1 MAISNAQSAATSA
14 PATSQSSPLVMRIIG
29 AVALAHLINDLIQ
42 AVLPSIYPMLK
53 ASYGLTFTQ
62 IGLITLTFQ
71 LTASLLQ
78 PWVGYHTD
86 RHPKPWLLPA
96 GTVCTLIGIL
106 MMSVVGSFPMI
117 LLAAGLIG
125 VGSSTFHPEAS
136 RVARLASGGRFGLA
150 QSTFQVGGNAGSA
163 FGPLLAAAII
173 IPYGQG
179 HVAWFGLFAL
189 FALFVLYRISRWY
202 ANHLSLFKLK
212 QGQAATHGLSKR
224 RVISALVVLGLLV
237 FSKYFYMASLTSY
250 FTFYLIEKF
259 DLSVASSQLH
269 LFLFL
274 GAVAAGTF
282 FGGPIGDKIGRKAVI
297 WFSILGVAPFTLM
310 LPHVD
315 LFWTSVLS
323 VVIGFILASAFS
335 AIVVYAQELVPGNVG
350 MIAGVFFGLMF
361 GFGGIGAALLGHLA
375 DIHGI
380 EYVYFLCSFLPLLG
394 VSGDLSAQNQ
404 KSLTLS
410 LILSKAGKSDAAR
423 HFHSGCRRA
432 AAPFLPA
439 AGDEAAP
446 RASVVRYTQ
455 SSRHTFDIR

>member
-1 MAISNAQSAATSA
+1 MAISNTQAEIPSVAATA
-14 PATSQSSPLVMRIIG
+14 QSSPLVMRIIG

-53 ASYGLTFTQ
+53 DSYGLTFTQ
-62 IGLITLTFQ
+62 VGLITLTFQ

-96 GTVCTLIGIL
+96 GTVCTLIGIV
-106 MMSVVGSFPMI
+106 MMSMVGSFALI
-117 LLAAGLIG
+117 LVAAALIG
-125 VGSSTFHPEAS
+125 IGSSTFHPEAS
-136 RVARLASGGRFGLA
+136 RVARLASGGRYGLA

-179 HVAWFGLFAL
+179 NVAWFGLFAL
-189 FALFVLYRISRWY
+189 FALYVLYRISRWY
-202 ANHLSLFKLK
+202 ANHLNLFKLK
-212 QGQAATHGLSKR
+212 QGQAATHGLSKG
-224 RVISALVVLGLLV
+224 RVLSALAVLGLLV
-237 FSKYFYMASLTSY
+237 FSKYFYMASFTSY

-282 FGGPIGDKIGRKAVI
+282 FGGPIGDRIGRKAVI
-297 WFSILGVAPFTLM
+297 WFSILGVAPFTLI

-315 LFWTSVLS
+315 LLWTSILS

-375 DIHGI
+375 DIRGI
-380 EYVYFLCSFLPLLG
+380 EYVYWLCSFLPLFG
-394 VSGDLSAQNQ
+394 VLA
-404 KSLTLS
+404 
-410 LILSKAGKSDAAR
+410 I
-423 HFHSGCRRA
+423 
-432 AAPFLPA
+432 FLPRTRKA
-439 AGDEAAP
+439 
-446 RASVVRYTQ
+446 
-455 SSRHTFDIR
+455 

>member
-1 MAISNAQSAATSA
+1 MAISNVQTAAASA
-14 PATSQSSPLVMRIIG
+14 PAAPQSSPLVMRIIG

-42 AVLPSIYPMLK
+42 SVLPSIYPMLK
-53 ASYGLTFTQ
+53 ANYGLTFTQ
-62 IGLITLTFQ
+62 VGLITLTFQ

-96 GTVCTLIGIL
+96 GSICTLIGIV
-106 MMSVVGSFPMI
+106 MMSMVGSFPLI
-117 LLAAGLIG
+117 LLAAALIG
-125 VGSSTFHPEAS
+125 IGSSTFHPEAS
-136 RVARLASGGRFGLA
+136 RIARLASGGRFGLA

-173 IPYGQG
+173 IPFGQAN
-179 HVAWFGLFAL
+179 VAWFGLFAV

-202 ANHLSLFKLK
+202 AHHLNLFKLK
-212 QGQAATHGLSKR
+212 AGQAATHGLSKG
-224 RVISALVVLGLLV
+224 RVTSALVVLGLLV

-297 WFSILGVAPFTLM
+297 WFSILGVAPFTLLM
-310 LPHVD
+310 PHVD
-315 LFWTSVLS
+315 LFWTTVLS

-380 EYVYFLCSFLPLLG
+380 EYVYFLCSFLPLFG
-394 VSGDLSAQNQ
+394 VLA
-404 KSLTLS
+404 
-410 LILSKAGKSDAAR
+410 I
-423 HFHSGCRRA
+423 
-432 AAPFLPA
+432 FLPRTKKA
-439 AGDEAAP
+439 
-446 RASVVRYTQ
+446 
-455 SSRHTFDIR
+455 

>member
-1 MAISNAQSAATSA
+1 MAISNTQAEIPAVAATA
-14 PATSQSSPLVMRIIG
+14 QSSPLVMRIIG

-53 ASYGLTFTQ
+53 DSYGLTFTQ
-62 IGLITLTFQ
+62 VGLITLTFQ

-96 GTVCTLIGIL
+96 GTVCTLIGIV
-106 MMSVVGSFPMI
+106 MMSMVGSFALI
-117 LLAAGLIG
+117 LLAAALIG
-125 VGSSTFHPEAS
+125 IGSSTFHPEAS
-136 RVARLASGGRFGLA
+136 RVARLASGGRYGLA

-179 HVAWFGLFAL
+179 NVAWFGLFAL

-202 ANHLSLFKLK
+202 ANHLNLFKLK
-212 QGQAATHGLSKR
+212 QGQAATHGLSKG
-224 RVISALVVLGLLV
+224 RVLSALVVLGLLV
-237 FSKYFYMASLTSY
+237 FSKYFYMASFTSY

-274 GAVAAGTF
+274 GAVATGTF
-282 FGGPIGDKIGRKAVI
+282 FGGPIGDRIGRKAVI
-297 WFSILGVAPFTLM
+297 WFSILGVAPFTLI

-315 LFWTSVLS
+315 LLWTSILS

-375 DIHGI
+375 DIRGI
-380 EYVYFLCSFLPLLG
+380 EHVYWLCSFLPLFG
-394 VSGDLSAQNQ
+394 VLA
-404 KSLTLS
+404 
-410 LILSKAGKSDAAR
+410 I
-423 HFHSGCRRA
+423 
-432 AAPFLPA
+432 FLPRTRKA
-439 AGDEAAP
+439 
-446 RASVVRYTQ
+446 
-455 SSRHTFDIR
+455 

>member
-1 MAISNAQSAATSA
+1 MAISNVQSAATSA

-78 PWVGYHTD
+78 PWVGYYTD

-202 ANHLSLFKLK
+202 ANHLNLFKLK

-297 WFSILGVAPFTLM
+297 WFSILGVAPFTLL

-315 LFWTSVLS
+315 LFWTSILS

-394 VSGDLSAQNQ
+394 VLA
-404 KSLTLS
+404 
-410 LILSKAGKSDAAR
+410 I
-423 HFHSGCRRA
+423 
-432 AAPFLPA
+432 FLP
-439 AGDEAAP
+439 
-446 RASVVRYTQ
+446 RTRKV
-455 SSRHTFDIR
+455 

>member
-1 MAISNAQSAATSA
+1 MAISNAQTAAASATAA
-14 PATSQSSPLVMRIIG
+14 PQSSPLVMRIIG

-42 AVLPSIYPMLK
+42 SVLPSIYPMLK
-53 ASYGLTFTQ
+53 ANYGLTFTQ
-62 IGLITLTFQ
+62 VGLITLTFQ

-86 RHPKPWLLPA
+86 RYPKPWLLPA
-96 GTVCTLIGIL
+96 GSICTLIGIV
-106 MMSVVGSFPMI
+106 MMSMVGSFPLI
-117 LLAAGLIG
+117 LLAAALIG
-125 VGSSTFHPEAS
+125 IGSSTFHPEAS
-136 RVARLASGGRFGLA
+136 RIARLASGGRYGLA

-173 IPYGQG
+173 IPFGQG
-179 HVAWFGLFAL
+179 NVAWFGLFAV

-202 ANHLSLFKLK
+202 AHHLNLFKLK
-212 QGQAATHGLSKR
+212 AGQAATHGLSKG

-297 WFSILGVAPFTLM
+297 WFSILGVAPFTLLM
-310 LPHVD
+310 PHVD

-380 EYVYFLCSFLPLLG
+380 EYVYFLCSFLPLFG
-394 VSGDLSAQNQ
+394 VLA
-404 KSLTLS
+404 
-410 LILSKAGKSDAAR
+410 I
-423 HFHSGCRRA
+423 
-432 AAPFLPA
+432 FLPRTRKA
-439 AGDEAAP
+439 
-446 RASVVRYTQ
+446 
-455 SSRHTFDIR
+455 

>member
-1 MAISNAQSAATSA
+1 MALNTPTTTGQT
-14 PATSQSSPLVMRIIG
+14 SPLVMRIIG

-42 AVLPSIYPMLK
+42 SVLPSIYPMLK

-62 IGLITLTFQ
+62 VGLITLTFQ

-78 PWVGYHTD
+78 PWVGYYTD
-86 RHPKPWLLPA
+86 RRPQPFLLPC
-96 GTVCTLIGIL
+96 GMICTLVGIL
-106 MMSVVGSFPMI
+106 MMSQVGSFPLI

-125 VGSSTFHPEAS
+125 IGSSTFHPEAS
-136 RVARLASGGRFGLA
+136 RVARLASGGRYGLA

-173 IPYGQG
+173 IPFGQG
-179 HVAWFGLFAL
+179 NVAWFGLFAI
-189 FALFVLYRISRWY
+189 FALVVLYAISRWY
-202 ANHLSLFKLK
+202 RNHLNLFKLK
-212 QGQAATHGLSKR
+212 AGQAATHGLSKR
-224 RVISALVVLGLLV
+224 RVMCALVVLGLLV
-237 FSKYFYMASLTSY
+237 FSKYFYMASITSY

-297 WFSILGVAPFTLM
+297 WFSILGAAPFTLLM
-310 LPHVD
+310 PHVD

-323 VVIGFILASAFS
+323 VIIGFVLASAFS

-380 EYVYFLCSFLPLLG
+380 EYVYTLCSFLPLFGL
-394 VSGDLSAQNQ
+394 LA
-404 KSLTLS
+404 
-410 LILSKAGKSDAAR
+410 I
-423 HFHSGCRRA
+423 
-432 AAPFLPA
+432 FLP
-439 AGDEAAP
+439 
-446 RASVVRYTQ
+446 RTRKS
-455 SSRHTFDIR
+455 

>member
-1 MAISNAQSAATSA
+1 MAISNAQTGSA
-14 PATSQSSPLVMRIIG
+14 PASATAQSSPLVMRIIG

-42 AVLPSIYPMLK
+42 SVLPSIYPMLK
-53 ASYGLTFTQ
+53 ANYGLTFTQ
-62 IGLITLTFQ
+62 VGLITLTFQ

-96 GTVCTLIGIL
+96 GTVCTLVGIV
-106 MMSVVGSFPMI
+106 MMSMVGSFALI

-125 VGSSTFHPEAS
+125 IGSSTFHPEAS

-173 IPYGQG
+173 IPYGQSN
-179 HVAWFGLFAL
+179 VAWFGLFAV

-202 ANHLSLFKLK
+202 ANHLNLFKLK
-212 QGQAATHGLSKR
+212 QGQAATHGLSKG
-224 RVISALVVLGLLV
+224 RVTSALVVLGLLV
-237 FSKYFYMASLTSY
+237 FSKYFYMSSLTSY

-297 WFSILGVAPFTLM
+297 WFSILGVAPFTLL

-315 LFWTSVLS
+315 LFWTTVLS

-394 VSGDLSAQNQ
+394 VLA
-404 KSLTLS
+404 
-410 LILSKAGKSDAAR
+410 I
-423 HFHSGCRRA
+423 
-432 AAPFLPA
+432 FLPRTKKA
-439 AGDEAAP
+439 
-446 RASVVRYTQ
+446 
-455 SSRHTFDIR
+455 